1 MAASPRHLLGA
12 AAEAGA
18 AEEHHPCCLVVGV
31 VEAAA
36 EHQLDSLLLS
46 AVVVGE
52 GALVE
57 EAPVHLSVEG
67 VAGEVARARLW
78 AVVTEE
84 PCLSVVLG
92 RVVKPPRVVVVAEE
106 QPLKAPL
113 VAEPER
119 AVVERGRQGHAGAGA
134 APGF

>member
-12 AAEAGA
+12 AAEAVA

-31 VEAAA
+31 VGVEA
-36 EHQLDSLLLS
+36 EHRLDSLLLLV
-46 AVVVGE
+46 VVVGE

-67 VAGEVARARLW
+67 VAGEVARVHLW

-84 PCLSVVLG
+84 PCLSVVPG
-92 RVVKPPRVVVVAEE
+92 RVVKPPRVVAVAEE
-106 QPLKAPL
+106 RPLKAPL

-119 AVVERGRQGHAGAGA
+119 AVVERGRQGHAGAAA